1 MLIVITVH
9 ENVKEFKKSF
19 CNFASQG
26 INNKEQKMYFY
37 GDILIGLLKLANII

>member
-9 ENVKEFKKSF
+9 VNEFKKSF
-19 CNFASQG
+19 SIFASQG
-26 INNKEQKMYFY
+26 INNKDQKLYFY